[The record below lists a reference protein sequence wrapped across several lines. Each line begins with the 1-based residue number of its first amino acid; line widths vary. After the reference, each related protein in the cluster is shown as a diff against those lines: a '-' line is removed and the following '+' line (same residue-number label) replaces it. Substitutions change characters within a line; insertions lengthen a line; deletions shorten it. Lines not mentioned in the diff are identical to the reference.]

1 VRVVITHP
9 TPAPAAA
16 LLERAGHDVVVGP
29 GSSTEPELHELVRG
43 ADGAITWLVDRIDDA
58 FLDAAGPQLR
68 VVSNYA
74 VGLDNVDLATCA
86 RRGVKVGH
94 TPGVL
99 TGAVAELAVAL
110 VLAVARQIVVND
122 RDLRSKGSLGW
133 GHAQLEGMEL
143 RGRTL
148 GVVGAGRIG
157 SAVAAIAHDGLGME
171 VVYTGRSE
179 KADVAGRRVDLEEL
193 LRRSDVVV
201 VTIALAAETHHLIGA
216 QELASMRPDAILVN
230 VSRGPIVDEHALVEA
245 LRAGRIAGAG
255 LDVYEFEPDP
265 LPELLELDNVT
276 VTPHVGSATAET
288 RAAMARL
295 AAENVLA
302 GISGRPLPAEAT
314 AQKA

>member
-1 VRVVITHP
+1 MRLVVTHP
-9 TPAPAAA
+9 TPAPAAE
-16 LLERAGHDVVVGP
+16 LLEQAGHDVIVGP
-29 GSSTEPELHELVRG
+29 GSSTEQELHELVRG
-43 ADGAITWLVDRIDDA
+43 ADGAITWLVDRIDDG

-74 VGLDNVDLATCA
+74 VGLDNVDLGACA

-94 TPGVL
+94 TPDVL

-122 RDLRSKGSLGW
+122 RDLRRKGSLGW

-157 SAVAAIAHDGLGME
+157 SAVAGIAHGGFGME
-171 VVYTGRSE
+171 VVYTSRSE
-179 KADVAGRRVDLEEL
+179 KRDVTGWRVELDEL
-193 LRRSDVVV
+193 LRGSDVVV
-201 VTIALAAETHHLIGA
+201 VTIALTGETHHLIGA
-216 QELASMRPDAILVN
+216 REIALMRRDAILVN

-245 LRAGRIAGAG
+245 LREGRIAGAG
-255 LDVYEFEPDP
+255 LDVYEFEPQP
-265 LPELLELDNVT
+265 LPELFALDNVT

-302 GISGRPLPAEAT
+302 GISGRPLPAEA
-314 AQKA
+314 APPSP